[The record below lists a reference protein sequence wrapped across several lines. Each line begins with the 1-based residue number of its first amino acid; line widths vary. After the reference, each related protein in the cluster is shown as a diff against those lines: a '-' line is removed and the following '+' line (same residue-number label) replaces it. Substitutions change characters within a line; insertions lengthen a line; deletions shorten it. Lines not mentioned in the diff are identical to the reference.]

1 MRFKFAKFIYK
12 TRMRGIGN
20 YSVFLDDKEGVE
32 NIWVGSRV
40 VLVCLKIF
48 LIGKELILIFW
59 VRFCVRVAI
68 SFRLT
73 CAQYTLSDEQCM
85 NNAGESGFPYALR
98 RSIKIQRPRIYR
110 RRGTLSGRCLS
121 AHFVL

>member
-1 MRFKFAKFIYK
+1 
-12 TRMRGIGN
+12 
-20 YSVFLDDKEGVE
+20 VE
-32 NIWVGSRV
+32 NIWVDSRV

-73 CAQYTLSDEQCM
+73 CAV
-85 NNAGESGFPYALR
+85 R
-98 RSIKIQRPRIYR
+98 
-110 RRGTLSGRCLS
+110 
-121 AHFVL
+121 